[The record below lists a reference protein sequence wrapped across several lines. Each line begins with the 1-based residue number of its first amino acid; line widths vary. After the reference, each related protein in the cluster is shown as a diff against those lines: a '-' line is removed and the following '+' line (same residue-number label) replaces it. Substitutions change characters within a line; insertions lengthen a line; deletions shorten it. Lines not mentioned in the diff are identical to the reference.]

1 MILDVEMPSY
11 NLRVNE
17 QMDLGEIFL
26 KAQAIEKNLSLLI
39 DDNLKPSDIE
49 RITLD
54 LNEQIEEFGL
64 LTYDGDYA
72 NRIEVLTKEQAEEND
87 RAFINEEYGYS
98 KNKIN
103 SYKVGGCLSA
113 YKKLGESDYYY
124 REL

>member
-17 QMDLGEIFL
+17 QMDLGEVFL

-39 DDNLKPSDIE
+39 DDDLKPSDIE
-49 RITLD
+49 RITFD
-54 LNEQIEEFGL
+54 LNEQIDEFGL

-87 RAFINEEYGYS
+87 RDFVNEENGYS
-98 KNKIN
+98 KDDVD
-103 SYKVGGCLSA
+103 SYEVGDCLFV
-113 YKKLGESDYYY
+113 YKKLVESDYYY